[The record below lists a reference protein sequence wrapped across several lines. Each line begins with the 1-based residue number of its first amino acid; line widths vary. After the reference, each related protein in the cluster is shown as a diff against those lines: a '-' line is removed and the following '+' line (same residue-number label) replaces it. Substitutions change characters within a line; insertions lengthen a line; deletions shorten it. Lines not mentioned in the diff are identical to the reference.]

1 MKKRKVNLHL
11 IESCN
16 YRCRH
21 CFAHFDKHNVL
32 EPETWKTII
41 YNSVASG
48 KVDSFNFAG
57 GEPLLYPHLT
67 SLAEYAKSLSCKC
80 SVITNGSR
88 INEEWIKNN
97 ASLFSTIGFSLD
109 SFSPDILRKIGR
121 CDKSGEVLGL
131 DRIKEIFTLIKEYNP
146 EIKIKVNTVV
156 SAINKD
162 ENLGELIKKHDLP
175 VDRWKILRMARF
187 ENECFSNT
195 DITVTDDEYAEYI
208 SRNLAAF
215 GIDAISNNVLYNTDT
230 GMEIVCESNL
240 NGTYIMIDAG
250 GYLVDDTKNSSYVR
264 VINCSDT
271 PFSEG
276 IKRLTFDSEIYEAR
290 YQKYFSFIT

>member
-1 MKKRKVNLHL
+1 MKKLKVNLHL
-11 IESCN
+11 IEACN

-32 EPETWKTII
+32 GLEQWQSII
-41 YNSVASG
+41 DNTVNSGLVS
-48 KVDSFNFAG
+48 SFNFAG

-67 SLAEYAKSLSCKC
+67 FLAEYAHSLGCDC
-80 SVITNGSR
+80 SIITNGSC
-88 INEEWIKNN
+88 IDENWIKRN

-109 SFSPDILRKIGR
+109 SFSPDTLRKIGR
-121 CDKSGEVLGL
+121 CNTKGEVLDL
-131 DRIKEIFTLIKEYNP
+131 DRIIEIFTLIKKYNP
-146 EIKIKVNTVV
+146 SVKIKLNTVV

-162 ENLGELIKKHDLP
+162 ENLGALIKKHSLP
-175 VDRWKILRMARF
+175 VDRWKILRMAKF

-195 DITVTDDEYAEYI
+195 DITVTDEEYSNYI
-208 SRNLAAF
+208 SRNLAPF
-215 GIDAISNNVLYNTDT
+215 GINATNENILYHTEE

-264 VINCSDT
+264 IIDCTKV

-276 IKRLTFDSEIYEAR
+276 LDKLTFKSDIYEAR
-290 YQKYFSFIT
+290 YKK